1 MHAAILLSF
10 IALML
15 DPSEVRPAEDEFEKE
30 PILYSQSKPQNRVS
44 VLQERLSQGELEMPY
59 SKEMGY
65 LPALLKAL
73 DVPVESQVLVFSR
86 TSLQMMRISPRKPRA
101 IFFNDDVY
109 VGYCQSG
116 EVLEISAADPSL
128 GTVFYTLDQQPG
140 GTPAIVRRTENCL
153 VCHSSSRMEGVPGHV
168 IRSLYVESSGQPLM
182 SAGGRTVD
190 HTTPIADRWGGWYVT
205 GTHGSQK
212 HIGNLVI
219 HGRNVVEPVD
229 NSAGLNVVD
238 LQYRINPDYY
248 PTKHS
253 DIVALMI
260 MEHQTL
266 VHNRLT
272 KANFETRQALAYDKL
287 INSAVGQGET
297 ASLES
302 TVRRIQ
308 GVADRLV
315 DSMLLVNE
323 AKISDPIQG
332 TSGFA
337 EVFAAAGPRDAQG
350 RSLRDLDMTTRLFKY
365 PCSYLIYSPT
375 FDSLPEEVRD
385 RVYQRLWTVLSGKE
399 QSEKYAHLGPADRTA
414 IVEILRE
421 TKPNL
426 PEYWKQQNALL
437 PPRADP

>member
-1 MHAAILLSF
+1 MRILHIRQMHAAILLSF

-44 VLQERLSQGELEMPY
+44 VLQERLKHGEVEIPY

-73 DVPVESQVLVFSR
+73 EVPVESQVLVFSK

-116 EVLEISAADPSL
+116 EVLEISVSDPLL
-128 GTVFYTLDQQPG
+128 GAVFYTLDQQEG
-140 GTPAIVRRTENCL
+140 ETPAIIRRTENCL

-168 IRSLYVESSGQPLM
+168 IRSLYVESGGQPLM

-190 HTTPIADRWGGWYVT
+190 HTTPIEDRWGGWYVT

-238 LQYRINPDYY
+238 LKYRIDPDYY
-248 PTKHS
+248 PTMHS
-253 DIVALMI
+253 DIVALMV

-272 KANFETRQALAYDKL
+272 KASFETRQALAYDEFM
-287 INSAVGQGET
+287 NSALGEPDAT
-297 ASLES
+297 TLES
-302 TVRRIQ
+302 TTRRIQ

-323 AKISDPIQG
+323 AKIVDPIRG

-337 EVFAAAGPRDAQG
+337 EIFATAGPRDSQG
-350 RSLRDLDMTTRLFKY
+350 RSLRDLDLTTRMFKY

-375 FDSLPEEVRD
+375 FDSLPREVLD
-385 RVYQRLWTVLSGKE
+385 RVYQRLWDILSGAE
-399 QSEKYAHLGPADRTA
+399 QSEKYAHLGPEDRTA

-421 TKPNL
+421 TKQNL
-426 PEYWKQQNALL
+426 PEYWKQ
-437 PPRADP
+437 